1 MEEGKQITPP
11 QACHIDI
18 LFPVTSDEQALEI
31 KQVISEA
38 LKDVKQKRVRFSI
51 TEG

>member
-1 MEEGKQITPP
+1 MDDDQQTPTP
-11 QACHIDI
+11 QVCHIDI
-18 LFPVTSDEQALEI
+18 LFPVTSDEQALEVKRI
-31 KQVISEA
+31 ISDA